1 MRSQDCTKSSCCCC
15 SPVVVIQQRH
25 SALFFHTISGTY
37 ELSSTTSPQN
47 ANRSA
52 GRSSSNGPRAQT
64 MDGPSLCMEATI
76 VQGLHS
82 ALRRCRE
89 LGGKSP
95 KQNLPIGSG
104 LCRHENEVLCDNCPI
119 KFDQR
124 LGDQLCPGI
133 KKQLCLPGQN

>member
-1 MRSQDCTKSSCCCC
+1 MK
-15 SPVVVIQQRH
+15 QRV
-25 SALFFHTISGTY
+25 
-37 ELSSTTSPQN
+37 N

-52 GRSSSNGPRAQT
+52 GLSSSNGPRAQT

-82 ALRRCRE
+82 ALRDADRL
-89 LGGKSP
+89 LGCKSP

-104 LCRHENEVLCDNCPI
+104 LCRHENEVLRDNCLI

-133 KKQLCLPGQN
+133 KKQLCLPGQH